1 MEFAVRHIILP
12 LDPELYPDGDLQSL
26 QGEFFQEDLIDN
38 ADEYGC
44 SCIAYREGELELGE
58 DEIAFVLFQAGD
70 RIVASAL
77 LVDVDVYDEVED
89 DGYVG
94 EMVFLA
100 STMSTFE
107 APVTLEDLQTAIPSL
122 KAFSKT
128 VETFDAAC
136 LPAVE
141 ALLRPRLK
149 NMDAEDFVPSEWIEA
164 QLQAMMEE
172 EED

>member
-1 MEFAVRHIILP
+1 MDFAVRHIILP
-12 LDPELYPDGDLQSL
+12 LDPELYEDGDLQSL

-44 SCIAYREGELELGE
+44 SCIAFREGELELGE
-58 DEIAFVLFQAGD
+58 DEIAYVLFQAGEH
-70 RIVASAL
+70 IVAAAL
-77 LVDVDVYDEVED
+77 LVDVDQYDEVEE

-100 STMSTFE
+100 STMTTFE
-107 APVTLEDLQTAIPSL
+107 APVTLDELQGAIPSL
-122 KAFSKT
+122 KSFSKA

-164 QLQAMMEE
+164 QLQAMA
-172 EED
+172 EEDEE